1 MTKKARK
8 VTFDIDSTL
17 HSGDLSAYTMAE
29 AIDVLTSDK
38 VKTAAM
44 AAGLGLVGSTVVT
57 LALSL
62 WKPPSGADLNQ
73 GLYERSTFS
82 RVKGGIVLATGAVAG
97 SYAYDVSEEA
107 GVALWASLGG
117 LGLVMML
124 APTAL
129 FV

>member
-1 MTKKARK
+1 MTKKAKK
-8 VTFDIDSTL
+8 VAFDIDSL
-17 HSGDLSAYTMAE
+17 DHVGDLSALTMSE

-38 VKTAAM
+38 AKSAAM
-44 AAGLGLVGSTVVT
+44 AAGIGLAASTVAT

-82 RVKGGIVLATGAVAG
+82 RVKGGIIMATGAVAG
-97 SYAYDVSEEA
+97 NYAYDVSEEA